1 MPVTV
6 TLSVCQ
12 AYRELA
18 ARVVRQPQLNDPN
31 ADGHLQQVAL
41 LTKARDVLYETFGS
55 VARRNNQVSGTKLA
69 VMTFRCRP

>member
-1 MPVTV
+1 MSVTACV
-6 TLSVCQ
+6 CLCQ

-41 LTKARDVLYETFGS
+41 LTKARDVLYETFGN
-55 VARRNNQVSGTKLA
+55 VARRNNQVSGTKLLDLGS
-69 VMTFRCRP
+69 